1 MTRARASSAA
11 TPADTEVAITPKST
25 AAQGDAGGGGGPD
38 PGAERGLMLEDLFA
52 THAARL
58 RRLGDLL
65 LLDREESQEVVQEVF
80 LKAHNVQ
87 GTPNEPAE
95 WGGWLTRVTVNACRD
110 RRRAGW
116 WIRFRRRGESVDPLT
131 LPTTDPTPE
140 EMAVGAET
148 IRRIWGQFAQLPRR
162 QREVFVLRYVAGC
175 STDEVATMLSVGTGS
190 VKRHLFRAI
199 RRLRALIGDVR

>member
-1 MTRARASSAA
+1 
-11 TPADTEVAITPKST
+11 
-25 AAQGDAGGGGGPD
+25 
-38 PGAERGLMLEDLFA
+38 MLEDLFA
-52 THAARL
+52 AHAARL

-80 LKAHNVQ
+80 LKAYGVQ
-87 GTPNEPAE
+87 GTPNEPAD
-95 WGGWLTRVTVNACRD
+95 WARWLTRVTVNACHD

-116 WIRFRRRGESVDPLT
+116 WIRFRRRGESVDALA

-148 IRRIWGQFAQLPRR
+148 ARRIWREFARLPRR
-162 QREVFVLRYVAGC
+162 QREVFVLRYVAGS
-175 STDEVATMLSVGTGS
+175 STEEVAAVLGVGTGS

-199 RRLRALIGDVR
+199 RRLRALMGDTQ